1 MSARHFLAIIIVLS
15 SEHIM
20 INKCASPL
28 SIWLCQEQ
36 NKAYNKVSFFFE
48 KLRTEPTVDW
58 ICQPQRLKTNKSLC
72 FVCA

>member
-36 NKAYNKVSFFFE
+36 NKTYNKVSFFFE
-48 KLRTEPTVDW
+48 PTEGW